1 LSCPFLHETQNNG
14 SCCRVL
20 LPIDATI
27 QPLFNF
33 SNLQTQNSKEDMDC
47 LYKNPNE
54 PIEARIKNLLSRMT
68 LNEKI
73 GQMIQIERT
82 VATPSVIKHLSI
94 GSNPISKFDL
104 KLKTLIISLCN
115 LCLKMKLI

>member
-1 LSCPFLHETQNNG
+1 
-14 SCCRVL
+14 
-20 LPIDATI
+20 
-27 QPLFNF
+27 
-33 SNLQTQNSKEDMDC
+33 MDC